1 MKTNSTISSLSGA
14 SISRRGLILTA
25 GAAGLAAAS
34 RPYGAYAAGPEA
46 TLKVGFISPRTGA
59 LGGFGET
66 DGYILDLARKA
77 LTSGLKVGDKTY
89 GVEILDRDTQSD
101 PSRAGQLAK
110 TLINSDKIDMML
122 VVSTPETINPV
133 ADACEAAG
141 VPCMSTV
148 MPWEAW
154 YFGRGAKPGQPS
166 PFKWTYHFGF
176 GGGEFFKAYVS
187 QWNLIETNKKVG
199 VLYPNDADGNAIRE
213 NLAPAL
219 AKAGFTIIDPGAY
232 EDGTTD
238 YSAQIAKF
246 KAEKCEIFNTFPIPP
261 DFAAFWRQAA
271 QQGYTKMVKI
281 AQIAKTGLFPSQVTA
296 LGALGYNLSSAAYWH
311 KAFPYKSSLTGV
323 SGDELADGYE
333 KASGKMW
340 TQQLGATPRAV
351 RRRRGGAD
359 RERRSVQQGGRRQGD
374 VDPEDGHDRRSDRL
388 QQGTGAQRLAR
399 ARSSAPN
406 GSRRRPA
413 RNSRSSIRRPRTPP
427 TRTFRSRRSSSRT
440 TADGDRRAG
449 MSDTKADGLLLH
461 AEGLSKSFG
470 ALVVLDGVD
479 FSVHARE
486 AVGVVGP
493 ERRRQDD
500 PAQRPGRRPCANR
513 RQGALSRRGRD
524 RCGDRRALPAGAGAH
539 PPDP

>member
-1 MKTNSTISSLSGA
+1 
-14 SISRRGLILTA
+14 
-25 GAAGLAAAS
+25 
-34 RPYGAYAAGPEA
+34 
-46 TLKVGFISPRTGA
+46 
-59 LGGFGET
+59 
-66 DGYILDLARKA
+66 
-77 LTSGLKVGDKTY
+77 
-89 GVEILDRDTQSD
+89 
-101 PSRAGQLAK
+101 
-110 TLINSDKIDMML
+110 MML

-219 AKAGFTIIDPGAY
+219 AKAGFTIIDPGPY

-281 AQIAKTGLFPSQVTA
+281 AQIAKTGLFPSEVTA
-296 LGALGYNLSSAAYWH
+296 LGNLGYNLASAAYWH

-323 SGDELADGYE
+323 SGEELADGYE
-333 KASGKMW
+333 KGSGKHVDAAARRDA
-340 TQQLGATPRAV
+340 GAV
-351 RRRRGGAD
+351 RRRRRGAE
-359 RERRSVQQGGRRQGD
+359 RERRPVEQGAVAKAMSTLKTVTIDGRSTSPPVRCRTCRQ
-374 VDPEDGHDRRSDRL
+374 
-388 QQGTGAQRLAR
+388 
-399 ARSSAPN
+399 ARSSARN
-406 GSRRRPA
+406 G
-413 RNSRSSIRRPRTPP
+413 
-427 TRTFRSRRSSSRT
+427 
-440 TADGDRRAG
+440 
-449 MSDTKADGLLLH
+449 
-461 AEGLSKSFG
+461 
-470 ALVVLDGVD
+470 
-479 FSVHARE
+479 
-486 AVGVVGP
+486 
-493 ERRRQDD
+493 
-500 PAQRPGRRPCANR
+500 
-513 RQGALSRRGRD
+513 
-524 RCGDRRALPAGAGAH
+524 
-539 PPDP
+539 